1 MNWISMI
8 WFIVVMEIIYR
19 KLKSLDSDFIT
30 PELKEVIDE
39 KTLEKRIIL
48 GQKLVI
54 LDDMV
59 LDISDF
65 AYHHPGGAFLL
76 EYNIGR
82 DISKFFYGSY
92 ALDGN
97 NSKPG

>member
-1 MNWISMI
+1 
-8 WFIVVMEIIYR
+8 V
-19 KLKSLDSDFIT
+19 L
-30 PELKEVIDE
+30 
-39 KTLEKRIIL
+39 
-48 GQKLVI
+48 

-59 LDISDF
+59 LDIEDF
-65 AYHHPGGAFLL
+65 AYTHPGGAFLL

-97 NSKPG
+97 NSKPGMPNNKYAHSNIARKWANKLAVAALKRKNT